1 VIFQYRHQQELEA
14 MHTKQEQELQMF
26 IQHMNQRSEQ
36 ISSIEVLKAV
46 MDGRLP
52 SQTQQ
57 PCGQLPRTVPLHVI
71 STTHLES
78 APVAGV
84 ASTGSSS
91 VCLEALH
98 MINVG
103 LPALSD
109 GASISVQLSCTIDHQ
124 GFAGPTASK
133 FRPVSPGSSL
143 RRTHSLKDQNRDQV
157 RDDLLAEISPA
168 ITLRRKQSA
177 DAAAI
182 LSGIS
187 GDRLASTSEPDEPV
201 SDVAIP
207 LWSQSTADSAEVG
220 AWQPA
225 AATADRSLEQLGEMA
240 TAEQRHLDASGLS
253 LPLVSQ
259 YQVLRG
265 DNLTQQ
271 VIQQAQLAPVNVG
284 AVQDLQNLHHL
295 QSIKEAIGNLAAA
308 LSAGS
313 VSVALPGNIIGSV
326 PLPAQMNSFAAAVPA
341 PGQSAVAQGIS
352 QVSVSHPQVMSQSV
366 ATTVGL
372 PQTIL
377 QPAPGM
383 QPAKLSATP
392 LNQSLSQTQASQL
405 VASLAQTVPQGQLS
419 VNRMPSAVPQ
429 ITQAEAQSL
438 QSQPTTQLAQP
449 LQQAQLLQTV
459 MQAAQPV
466 PQPQL
471 PKTLPQAVPQ
481 AQLLSAVPNLSQTAP
496 LGSQTVTQPVPPV
509 TQSMLPQPVQ
519 QLPVQTVPQVAHT
532 VTQANV
538 PQVMPQVAQAAR
550 PTQLPQGIPQ
560 GVPQLTQAVVQPQ
573 LAPGVAPPT
582 NMPPVIQPPMMQAAM
597 QQPAHMAVPGVPPL
611 TSTMPQLVGG
621 LSSLMQPTPQQLAA
635 AQLAAL
641 GMPPYAVGNPLLFG
655 GIPGLYPSGGVTA
668 QHATPVLT
676 LQQQQI
682 LATLP
687 LQQQQM
693 MLQQI
698 LMQQQQQSNAQ
709 FMMQQ
714 QQHLLASQQQALGPQ
729 FHMLTG
735 GQALRTPLPSV
746 GVAPHIPSVQPPSV
760 GAAQTQP
767 NVQPVTVTSQASGL
781 LTSVS
786 EVDRTKPTVVDKR

>member
-1 VIFQYRHQQELEA
+1 
-14 MHTKQEQELQMF
+14 
-26 IQHMNQRSEQ
+26 
-36 ISSIEVLKAV
+36 

-52 SQTQQ
+52 SQVTSVSNPSQTQQ
-57 PCGQLPRTVPLHVI
+57 PRTVPLQVI
-71 STTHLES
+71 SSTHLES

-109 GASISVQLSCTIDHQ
+109 GASISVGDHQ

-405 VASLAQTVPQGQLS
+405 VVSLAQTVPQSQLS
-419 VNRMPSAVPQ
+419 VSRMPSAVPQ
-429 ITQAEAQSL
+429 TTQALHSHC
-438 QSQPTTQLAQP
+438 SHN
-449 LQQAQLLQTV
+449 
-459 MQAAQPV
+459 
-466 PQPQL
+466 PQP
-471 PKTLPQAVPQ
+471 
-481 AQLLSAVPNLSQTAP
+481 S
-496 LGSQTVTQPVPPV
+496 
-509 TQSMLPQPVQ
+509 
-519 QLPVQTVPQVAHT
+519 
-532 VTQANV
+532 
-538 PQVMPQVAQAAR
+538 
-550 PTQLPQGIPQ
+550 
-560 GVPQLTQAVVQPQ
+560 
-573 LAPGVAPPT
+573 
-582 NMPPVIQPPMMQAAM
+582 
-597 QQPAHMAVPGVPPL
+597 
-611 TSTMPQLVGG
+611 
-621 LSSLMQPTPQQLAA
+621 
-635 AQLAAL
+635 
-641 GMPPYAVGNPLLFG
+641 
-655 GIPGLYPSGGVTA
+655 
-668 QHATPVLT
+668 
-676 LQQQQI
+676 
-682 LATLP
+682 
-687 LQQQQM
+687 
-693 MLQQI
+693 
-698 LMQQQQQSNAQ
+698 
-709 FMMQQ
+709 
-714 QQHLLASQQQALGPQ
+714 
-729 FHMLTG
+729 
-735 GQALRTPLPSV
+735 
-746 GVAPHIPSVQPPSV
+746 
-760 GAAQTQP
+760 
-767 NVQPVTVTSQASGL
+767 
-781 LTSVS
+781 
-786 EVDRTKPTVVDKR
+786 